1 MDTLADSDLLH
12 LWETMRRQT
21 LPRRAAALLAVA
33 APDLASGRLAGLSL
47 GERERRLLDLHAH
60 CFGARLACVAD
71 CPQCGEAFEFELD
84 ARALAAGLPVPAE
97 AAPTRTVEAGD
108 LRVAMR
114 LPTVADSI
122 ALADEHDVRHAYSR
136 LLDRCLA
143 CTTRTGEAMA
153 AQALPP
159 ALLEEAAAWM
169 EAADPAAELMIS
181 MACPACDAV
190 FGEPLDLAAFCW
202 AEVEARA
209 PRLLAEVDAL
219 ASRYGWS
226 EAEILSMSRVRRDA
240 YLALVLS

>member
-108 LRVAMR
+108 LRVEMR

-153 AQALPP
+153 PQALPP
-159 ALLEEAAAWM
+159 ALLDEAAAWM

>member
-97 AAPTRTVEAGD
+97 AAPTRTVESGD
-108 LRVAMR
+108 LRVEMR

-122 ALADEHDVRHAYSR
+122 ALADEDDVRHAYGR

-153 AQALPP
+153 PQALPP

-226 EAEILSMSRVRRDA
+226 EADILSMSRVRRDA

>member
-97 AAPTRTVEAGD
+97 AAPTRTVESGD
-108 LRVAMR
+108 LRVEMR

-122 ALADEHDVRHAYSR
+122 ALADEDDVRHAYSR

-153 AQALPP
+153 PQALPP

-190 FGEPLDLAAFCW
+190 LGEPIDLAAFCW

-226 EAEILSMSRVRRDA
+226 EADILSMSRVRRDA